1 MKVFMDFTGD
11 TEEGCDVE
19 SYYDSVEFTTPN
31 DGSCEGWA
39 ESVRMFVKPA
49 NYSREQIFAS
59 ALFAEG
65 GACLCPR
72 DWRRI
77 ASLLSDRF
85 AEELAKA
92 LAERKPDSEFTEATD
107 DGQ

>member
-11 TEEGCDVE
+11 TEEGCDLE
-19 SYYDSVEFTTPN
+19 SFYDSVEFTTPN

-49 NYSREQIFAS
+49 NYSRQHILAS

-65 GACLCPR
+65 GADLHPR
-72 DWRRI
+72 DWQRI
-77 ASLLSDRF
+77 ANLLSDRF

-92 LAERKPDSEFTEATD
+92 LAERKPDSGFTEATNAN
-107 DGQ
+107 

>member
-1 MKVFMDFTGD
+1 MKVFMDFTSN

-19 SYYDSVEFTTPN
+19 SYYDSVEFSTPN

-49 NYSREQIFAS
+49 NYSSEHVLAS

-65 GACLCPR
+65 GAYLHPQ
-72 DWRRI
+72 DFVQI
-77 ASLLSDRF
+77 ASLLSDRC
-85 AEELAKA
+85 AERLANA
-92 LAERKPDSEFTEATD
+92 LAERKPNSELTEATD
-107 DGQ
+107 GN

>member
-19 SYYDSVEFTTPN
+19 SYYDSVEFSTPN

-49 NYSREQIFAS
+49 NYSREQVLAF

-65 GACLCPR
+65 GAYLCPR
-72 DWRRI
+72 DFVQI
-77 ASLLSDRF
+77 ASLLSGRC
-85 AEELAKA
+85 AEKLAKA
-92 LAERKPDSEFTEATD
+92 LAERKPDPESEGAGD
-107 DGQ
+107 AN

>member
-19 SYYDSVEFTTPN
+19 SYYDSVEFSTPN

-39 ESVRMFVKPA
+39 ESVKMFVKPA
-49 NYSREQIFAS
+49 NYSSEQVLAS

-65 GACLCPR
+65 GAYLHPR
-72 DWRRI
+72 DFVQI
-77 ASLLSDRF
+77 ASLLSDRC
-85 AEELAKA
+85 AERLANA
-92 LAERKPDSEFTEATD
+92 LAERKPDPKSEGASD
-107 DGQ
+107 AN